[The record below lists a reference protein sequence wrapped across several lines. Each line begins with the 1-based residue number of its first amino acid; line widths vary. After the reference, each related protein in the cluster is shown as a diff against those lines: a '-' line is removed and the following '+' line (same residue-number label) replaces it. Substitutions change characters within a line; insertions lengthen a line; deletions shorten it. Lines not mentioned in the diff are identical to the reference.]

1 MNSVNPS
8 ITDILDKIRPMVS
21 LLSPEDRLALIQAI
35 ASEDLTASS
44 QDQLLQEQEAWF
56 ARTKSDRQRFA
67 GEFVAVHASQVLDH
81 DTDQRALYLR
91 IRAHFASQ
99 PVLIVQAD
107 WDEPP
112 TFTIHSPHIES

>member
-8 ITDILDKIRPMVS
+8 IMGILDKIRPMVS
-21 LLSPEDRLALIQAI
+21 SLSPEDRLALIQAI

-44 QDQLLQEQEAWF
+44 QDKLFQEQKAWF

-67 GEFVAVHASQVLDH
+67 GEFVAVHANQVLDH

-99 PVLIVQAD
+99 PVLIVHAD

-112 TFTIHSPHIES
+112 TFTIHSPHIER

>member
-8 ITDILDKIRPMVS
+8 IMGILDKIRPMVS

-67 GEFVAVHASQVLDH
+67 GQFVAVQANQVLDH

>member
-8 ITDILDKIRPMVS
+8 ITGILDKIRPMVS
-21 LLSPEDRLALIQAI
+21 SLSPEDRLALIQAI
-35 ASEDLTASS
+35 ASEDLPASS
-44 QDQLLQEQEAWF
+44 QDKLLQEQIAWF
-56 ARTKSDRQRFA
+56 ARPKSDRQRFA
-67 GEFVAVHASQVLDH
+67 GEFVAVKANQVLDH
-81 DTDQRALYLR
+81 DLDQRALYLR
-91 IRAHFASQ
+91 TRAHFAGQ